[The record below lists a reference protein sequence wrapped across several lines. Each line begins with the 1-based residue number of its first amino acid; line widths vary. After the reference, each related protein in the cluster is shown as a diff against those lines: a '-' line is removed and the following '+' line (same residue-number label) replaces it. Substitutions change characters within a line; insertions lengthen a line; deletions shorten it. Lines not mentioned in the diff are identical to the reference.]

1 MPNTKYGPE
10 QVMFWVSV
18 DKWLC
23 ESHVLTGS
31 YIFGMLYVP
40 YRFSDEE
47 ICLFTV
53 FCRITLIFIC
63 MNSDLAFNDLGS
75 LWIGII

>member
-1 MPNTKYGPE
+1 
-10 QVMFWVSV
+10 MFWVSV
-18 DKWLC
+18 RKWLC
-23 ESHVLTGS
+23 ESHILTGS

-40 YRFSDEE
+40 YRFSDED

-53 FCRITLIFIC
+53 LQDHSHFIC

-75 LWIGII
+75 L